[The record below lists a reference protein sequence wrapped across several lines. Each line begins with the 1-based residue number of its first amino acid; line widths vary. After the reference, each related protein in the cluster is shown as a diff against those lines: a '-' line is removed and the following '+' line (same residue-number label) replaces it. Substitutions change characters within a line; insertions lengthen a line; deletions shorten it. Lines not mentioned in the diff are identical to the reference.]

1 MEVTV
6 TIRNT
11 SNSGTLS
18 TDDPG
23 GGSLLVGSTSDTMD
37 NKDNPGGGSTNDDT
51 SLSTDISTSDTMD
64 NKVNLNGSSTNDD
77 PGFRGNSNT
86 SNNQQAFS
94 GTHESRVSLI
104 LVTRDP
110 LDKPADEVTN
120 TMDKDYSMLR
130 LDEPTGEVTN
140 TMDTDYGLVSTA
152 GGLWWARAG
161 HANYTIL
168 SSDMTNSF
176 NQIAQAAILK
186 AVTLRFGLR
195 VHASVQGVQRGH
207 IPGTQVHNA
216 GLWWTGVDCA
226 MRSYVHDCGG

>member
-1 MEVTV
+1 M

-64 NKVNLNGSSTNDD
+64 NKVNLDGSSTNDD

-94 GTHESRVSLI
+94 GTHESHVSPY

-110 LDKPADEVTN
+110 SLEFMPRSNK
-120 TMDKDYSMLR
+120 
-130 LDEPTGEVTN
+130 PTGEVMIPVSAVIPTLPTTN
-140 TMDTDYGLVSTA
+140 RLFRVPMSRVS
-152 GGLWWARAG
+152 L
-161 HANYTIL
+161 L
-168 SSDMTNSF
+168 F
-176 NQIAQAAILK
+176 
-186 AVTLRFGLR
+186 
-195 VHASVQGVQRGH
+195 
-207 IPGTQVHNA
+207 
-216 GLWWTGVDCA
+216 
-226 MRSYVHDCGG
+226 

>member
-1 MEVTV
+1 M

-104 LVTRDP
+104 LVTRDL
-110 LDKPADEVTN
+110 LDK
-120 TMDKDYSMLR
+120 
-130 LDEPTGEVTN
+130 PTGEVTN

-152 GGLWWARAG
+152 GRLWWAGAGAG

-195 VHASVQGVQRGH
+195 VHASVQGVQ
-207 IPGTQVHNA
+207 PGTQAHNA